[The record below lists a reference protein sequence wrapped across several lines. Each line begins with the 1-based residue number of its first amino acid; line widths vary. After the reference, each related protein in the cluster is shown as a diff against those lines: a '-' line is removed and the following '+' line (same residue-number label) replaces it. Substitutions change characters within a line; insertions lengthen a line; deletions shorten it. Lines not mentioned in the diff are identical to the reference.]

1 MSATELV
8 IERREIEQALSGL
21 LDRVFGDASAI
32 ELSNEYYWA
41 IVPSEE
47 AYGVDSAPEPT
58 VGQLSFDV
66 ERIREIAADPDRSI
80 GYALAFL
87 APVLSAIAVE
97 RPW

>member
-8 IERREIEQALSGL
+8 IERREIEQALSVL
-21 LDRVFGDASAI
+21 LDRAFGAASSV

-41 IVPSEE
+41 VVPSEE
-47 AYGVDSAPEPT
+47 AYDMDSTPEPT

-66 ERIREIAADPDRSI
+66 ERIRAIADDPDLSV